1 MIRGKRRFNRRG
13 RRRIYVEEERV
24 KGMRGKGGKKSRNA
38 EKGQGMRSRK
48 EEKEWWRG
56 EER

>member
-24 KGMRGKGGKKSRNA
+24 KGEFR
-38 EKGQGMRSRK
+38 E
-48 EEKEWWRG
+48 
-56 EER
+56 